1 MTHSRVR
8 RSLAALAAVA
18 LASGSA
24 SAATPTVACQAAK
37 IKAASKYGGCRQQ
50 ADATF
55 ALELDAAKYAA
66 AVAKCLTKFQT
77 LWPKLEAKAVARGE
91 ACPSMGDQ
99 AAVQEAVD
107 DHTANLT
114 TALGGGTLEGCS
126 VPTGQRLQTGAL
138 LCFDEAGAAVA
149 CPGSGQDGE
158 FMTGLPRS
166 YSDPGIGTVV
176 DNRTGLVW
184 EKLSNDGSIHDKT
197 NLYDWALA
205 FGKVSTLNATSFA
218 GFTDWRLPNI
228 EELDS
233 LLVLDGAIPAVSPS
247 FNVSCL
253 PGCTVL
259 TCSCTQST
267 TYWSSS
273 SSSSTPSDAWRVDFG
288 AGVVA
293 PFSKQNPFSGVRAVR
308 GGV

>member
-18 LASGSA
+18 LTSA
-24 SAATPTVACQAAK
+24 SPSAASPTVACQAAK

-55 ALELDAAKYAA
+55 ALNLDATKYAA

-77 LWPKLEAKAVARGE
+77 LWPKLEAKAVAQGA

-99 AAVQEAVD
+99 AAVQGAVD
-107 DHTANLT
+107 DHTSNVA

-126 VPTGQRLQTGAL
+126 VPTGQRLETGAL
-138 LCFDEAGAAVA
+138 LCFDVAGAAIT
-149 CPGSGQDGE
+149 CTGSGQDGE
-158 FMTGLPRS
+158 SGKGLPRS

-197 NLYDWALA
+197 NLYEWAFA
-205 FGKVSTLNATSFA
+205 FGKISTLNDTSFA

-228 EELDS
+228 EELTS
-233 LLVLDGAIPAVSPS
+233 LLHLEGVSPAVLPS
-247 FNVSCL
+247 FNVSCA

-259 TCSCTQST
+259 TCSCTQPT
-267 TYWSSS
+267 TYWSSTS
-273 SSSSTPSDAWRVDFG
+273 SRSVPSAAWRVDFG
-288 AGVVA
+288 SGLVF
-293 PFSKQNPFSGVRAVR
+293 PFDKQNPFSGVRAVR